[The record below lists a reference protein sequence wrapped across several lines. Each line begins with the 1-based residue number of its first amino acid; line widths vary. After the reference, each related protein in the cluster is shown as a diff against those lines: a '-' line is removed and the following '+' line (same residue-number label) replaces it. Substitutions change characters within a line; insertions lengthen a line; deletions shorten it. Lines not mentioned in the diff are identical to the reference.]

1 MSNQSYD
8 EPGGRSEKRPPQ
20 QAGRAPAGKMLD
32 GLNAMLDPVPGWRG
46 ENASADGQ
54 PSSSIS
60 EDLAHGQIVIVTARW
75 ILVLAALVFIFWSPG
90 SLNELRILTPIIMFV
105 AVANFY
111 LHAQLLKR
119 RPAIDAVVYGASLAD
134 LVVVSLI
141 IAVQGGF
148 RSDIYLFYFPAFLGF
163 SVAFPTRVTVLYA
176 AGAMCAYGSI
186 ATGTMGLYNPDLQV
200 VVARLVM
207 LGAVAACGNLYWRI
221 EAGRR
226 RAAAEARDELMG
238 HLRGTQTAS

>member
-1 MSNQSYD
+1 MSYQRPGDSGKPKKLGSPEAEARTPAEKVLDNLKLKLEPASEESAGMNGQS
-8 EPGGRSEKRPPQ
+8 
-20 QAGRAPAGKMLD
+20 
-32 GLNAMLDPVPGWRG
+32 AM
-46 ENASADGQ
+46 
-54 PSSSIS
+54 SSIS

-90 SLNELRILTPIIMFV
+90 SLNELRILTPVIMFV
-105 AVANFY
+105 AIANFY

-119 RPAIDAVVYGASLAD
+119 RPAVDAVVYGASLAD

-148 RSDIYLFYFPAFLGF
+148 RSDIYLFYFPAFLAF
-163 SVAFPTRVTVLYA
+163 AVAFPTRVTVLYA
-176 AGAMCAYGSI
+176 AGAICAYASIVTGS
-186 ATGTMGLYNPDLQV
+186 MGLASPDFQV
-200 VVARLVM
+200 LAARLAM

-226 RAAAEARDELMG
+226 RAAAQAREELMG
-238 HLRGTQTAS
+238 HLRGTQAAS

>member
-1 MSNQSYD
+1 MSYQR
-8 EPGGRSEKRPPQ
+8 PGDTGRPQKRGSPEVEEQ
-20 QAGRAPAGKMLD
+20 APAERVLGNLKQKPD
-32 GLNAMLDPVPGWRG
+32 TTSEERARVNGQSAM
-46 ENASADGQ
+46 
-54 PSSSIS
+54 SSIS

-90 SLNELRILTPIIMFV
+90 SLNELRILTPVIMFV

-119 RPAIDAVVYGASLAD
+119 RPAVDAVVYGASLAD
-134 LVVVSLI
+134 LAVVSLI
-141 IAVQGGF
+141 IAVQGGL

-163 SVAFPTRVTVLYA
+163 AVAFPTRMTVLYA
-176 AGAMCAYGSI
+176 VGAMCAYGSI
-186 ATGTMGLYNPDLQV
+186 VTGTVGLSNPDLQV
-200 VVARLVM
+200 VVTRLVM

-226 RAAAEARDELMG
+226 RAAAKAREELME
-238 HLRGTQTAS
+238 HLRWTETAP